1 MARTYVAEVRLDTPT
16 GKADLFVAPT
26 RRRAWLILAI
36 QRRAEE
42 RARWRVPSP
51 STLKLLVRA
60 LTGRTGSF
68 VAVAPRFEG
77 YDPRDVGQFRYTVI

>member
-36 QRRAEE
+36 QRRTEE

-51 STLKLLVRA
+51 TTLRLLARA
-60 LTGRTGSF
+60 AVGRTGTF
-68 VAVAPRFEG
+68 AAAPPRLEG
-77 YDPRDVGQFRYTVI
+77 YSVGKFRYSVI

>member
-36 QRRAEE
+36 QRRGEE
-42 RARWRVPSP
+42 RARWRIPSP
-51 STLKLLVRA
+51 TTLRLLVRA
-60 LTGRTGSF
+60 TTGRTGSL
-68 VAVAPRFEG
+68 AAAPPRLEG
-77 YDPRDVGQFRYTVI
+77 YSVGQFRYTVI